1 MLWKEDEGLKSE
13 KMQMGKRARK
23 QRAYG
28 DVGRTNNIL
37 VLLGSIW
44 APNHPSVEFTGSIK
58 LGSKK
63 SSATNESI
71 ITKHR
76 QSQKLPAINMHTSLL
91 YALQHMLVKLELL

>member
-1 MLWKEDEGLKSE
+1 MVLCSCNCSWLAAWSDALRCFVWKEDEGLKSE

-28 DVGRTNNIL
+28 DVGRTDNIL

-76 QSQKLPAINMHTSLL
+76 
-91 YALQHMLVKLELL
+91 